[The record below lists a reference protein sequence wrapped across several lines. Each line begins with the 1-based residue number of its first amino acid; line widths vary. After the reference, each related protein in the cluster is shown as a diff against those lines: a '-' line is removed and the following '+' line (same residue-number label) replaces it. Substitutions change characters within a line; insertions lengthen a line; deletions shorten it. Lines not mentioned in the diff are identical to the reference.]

1 MANLKKELKGLISR
15 FDAAQEAFAANS
27 TDVKKLTKAHKKAMK
42 GLKAELKAARIEI
55 EALKA
60 ELAIAKLGAP
70 TKPVASSKPAAK
82 RRGRPAGV
90 KNKPAA
96 KPAAKRGRPAGSK
109 NKTAATKPVEKTTPA
124 KPAAKRRGRP
134 AGSKNK
140 ATAAKPVAKATA
152 AKPAAKRGRPA
163 GSKNKAT
170 AAKPVAKKTTG
181 PKRSPG
187 RPRTKPKTPASALE
201 AINGVGPAMAK
212 QFEAAGVKTPAQMAK
227 LSNKKMAEILEKCG
241 PRYRNATPAKMD
253 AYRKAATAAK

>member
-42 GLKAELKAARIEI
+42 GLKSELKAARIEI

-82 RRGRPAGV
+82 RRGRPAGA
-90 KNKPAA
+90 KNKTAT

-109 NKTAATKPVEKTTPA
+109 NKTAAAKPAAKAAPA

-140 ATAAKPVAKATA
+140 T
-152 AKPAAKRGRPA
+152 
-163 GSKNKAT
+163 T

-253 AYRKAATAAK
+253 TYRKAATAAK